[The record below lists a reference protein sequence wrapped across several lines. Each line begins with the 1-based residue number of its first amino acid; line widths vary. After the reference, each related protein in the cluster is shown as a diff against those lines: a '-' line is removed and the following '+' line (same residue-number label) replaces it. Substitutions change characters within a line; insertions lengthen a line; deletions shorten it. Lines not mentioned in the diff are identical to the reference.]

1 MASSKVSASLE
12 RPKIT
17 YVSDTDSLL
26 KKLLIWAIE
35 YTTGRRKIESI
46 YRHIINLKPE
56 PREIWQMVP
65 EKLDFQ
71 LEYNAQQL
79 KKIPRDGPVIFVAN
93 HPFGVADGLV
103 FGHLVNQVRPD
114 FFFLVNEV
122 LCREPLLDNYL
133 LPVDFRN
140 SAEALK
146 RNIKTKQHTVECLKA
161 GRSLAIFPAGGVAT
175 SRYFYSKAYDLEWKL
190 FTAKVARLSKATI
203 VPMFF
208 HGQNS
213 RLFQMI
219 SQFSLTLR
227 LGLLLNETRNKMGK
241 PIKIEIGDP
250 ISYENYKHIKD
261 RQALTHFLKK
271 TTFTLGGIPNPPDV
285 QKFKPKNKK

>member
-46 YRHIINLKPE
+46 YRHIINLKLE

-93 HPFGVADGLV
+93 PHPSCTCLSTVPYLSSYSSHSLPEFFMPKWQFGRKILV
-103 FGHLVNQVRPD
+103 PTPTGHRMPRV
-114 FFFLVNEV
+114 
-122 LCREPLLDNYL
+122 
-133 LPVDFRN
+133 
-140 SAEALK
+140 S
-146 RNIKTKQHTVECLKA
+146 
-161 GRSLAIFPAGGVAT
+161 GR
-175 SRYFYSKAYDLEWKL
+175 
-190 FTAKVARLSKATI
+190 RLSLI
-203 VPMFF
+203 V
-208 HGQNS
+208 
-213 RLFQMI
+213 
-219 SQFSLTLR
+219 T
-227 LGLLLNETRNKMGK
+227 E
-241 PIKIEIGDP
+241 
-250 ISYENYKHIKD
+250 
-261 RQALTHFLKK
+261 
-271 TTFTLGGIPNPPDV
+271 
-285 QKFKPKNKK
+285 